1 MRSPR
6 TIFVAI
12 YFSTAN
18 LFHRPP
24 SSRTCLIAITAAL
37 SHRAQANRAA
47 GLGLAR
53 AATILGQA
61 IEPVATGAATLVTG
75 HAQYIELADE
85 IAEDDCTVAGHGD
98 NHRTASAI
106 LNAALI
112 TGGGF
117 FRVTP
122 TAAR

>member
-1 MRSPR
+1 MTSGVLLHN
-6 TIFVAI
+6 TFG
-12 YFSTAN
+12 N
-18 LFHRPP
+18 
-24 SSRTCLIAITAAL
+24 C
-37 SHRAQANRAA
+37 
-47 GLGLAR
+47 
-53 AATILGQA
+53 
-61 IEPVATGAATLVTG
+61 G
-75 HAQYIELADE
+75 HFAPTQHIELADE
-85 IAEDDCTVAGHGD
+85 VAEYGGTVAGHGD